1 MQKTPKGHI
10 LVVDDEPSMRTTL
23 SILLRRE
30 GYDVSLAGNGAEA
43 LEALSSRP
51 FDMVLTDLKME
62 PVDGMELLRR
72 AKKVSPMTEVL
83 IFTAYGTVD
92 SAVEAMKVGAYDYI
106 GKPFDEKELVV
117 KVARALEHRSLVR
130 EIERLKEELKSR
142 KGVEGD
148 IIAKSRAMVD
158 VLSKAAQVAPSE
170 ATVLIEGE
178 SGTGKEL
185 VAAII
190 HQGSSRHS
198 DPFIAV
204 NCSNLSETLLE
215 SELFGHEK
223 GAFTGAERERRGL
236 FEAADG
242 GTLLFDE
249 IGDMPPALQGKF
261 LRVLQEGEVRK
272 LGSSQAIRVD
282 VRILAA
288 TNRNLDSMVN
298 SGHFRED
305 LFYRLN
311 VVRIHIPP
319 LRERPED
326 IIPLAH
332 HFLEIYRKKTGREI
346 KGFSR
351 DAVKTLL
358 DHTWPG
364 NVRELENAVE
374 RGVILAGSSYISPE
388 DFSIQTSSVSPKSDD
403 GKTLRELQK
412 RHIIDAL
419 ERHGG
424 NRAKAA
430 KELGI
435 GRNTLWRWLSRK
447 DFQV

>member
-1 MQKTPKGHI
+1 
-10 LVVDDEPSMRTTL
+10 
-23 SILLRRE
+23 
-30 GYDVSLAGNGAEA
+30 
-43 LEALSSRP
+43 
-51 FDMVLTDLKME
+51 
-62 PVDGMELLRR
+62 
-72 AKKVSPMTEVL
+72 
-83 IFTAYGTVD
+83 
-92 SAVEAMKVGAYDYI
+92 
-106 GKPFDEKELVV
+106 
-117 KVARALEHRSLVR
+117 
-130 EIERLKEELKSR
+130 
-142 KGVEGD
+142 
-148 IIAKSRAMVD
+148 
-158 VLSKAAQVAPSE
+158 
-170 ATVLIEGE
+170 
-178 SGTGKEL
+178 
-185 VAAII
+185 
-190 HQGSSRHS
+190 
-198 DPFIAV
+198 
-204 NCSNLSETLLE
+204 
-215 SELFGHEK
+215 LFGHEK

-332 HFLEIYRKKTGREI
+332 HFLEIYRKKTGRDI

-435 GRNTLWRWLSRK
+435 GRNTLWRWLNRK